1 MNTAKILK
9 YVWPFSNIA
18 HERVKE
24 ICCFL
29 FKEKE
34 KKVEH
39 LHDTFYCNLHKNPKL
54 TTKMKATLSH
64 ALEENKDALLEN
76 IRVKRDEMQKTK
88 HEIKKLQEVLSK
100 SIEWF
105 QQFAAFF
112 SADRVNNKPDSIDE
126 RLQIFQAINFLYSLI
141 NFLFKIKGNRLFNYG
156 ELAIISTILVSEY
169 NLVVFV
175 LYFRYAAN
183 PVIRFLYFTHF
194 YFCSFNAIC
203 FKNHLL

>member
-24 ICCFL
+24 ILCCFL

-39 LHDTFYCNLHKNPKL
+39 LHHTFYCNLHKNPKL

-112 SADRVNNKPDSIDE
+112 SADIVNNKPDSIDE
-126 RLQIFQAINFLYSLI
+126 RLQIFQVINFCTPLLI
-141 NFLFKIKGNRLFNYG
+141 SFLKLRATDYLI
-156 ELAIISTILVSEY
+156 TV
-169 NLVVFV
+169 NL
-175 LYFRYAAN
+175 
-183 PVIRFLYFTHF
+183 P
-194 YFCSFNAIC
+194 SFQQ
-203 FKNHLL
+203 F